1 MASGSRSA
9 RILGPRKTV
18 EDALAVTEQS
28 GSRLKKDLGRLDIII
43 VGIGV
48 MVGAGIFVL
57 TGQGRRDRGR
67 ARGDALVRARG
78 RRVRTVRALLR
89 RARRD
94 GAGRGQRLHVL
105 LRHPR
110 AAARLHHRLGS
121 GARVHR
127 RFGGRR
133 GRRRRLHRLDPRPGI
148 RGQPADLDLRPAGGG
163 WRHQPA
169 GGAADRR
176 ARRPALP
183 RRAHHREG
191 EHRARRGDAARA
203 GGRDRDRRVQRR
215 HRQLGS
221 VHALRRRWDRRRGGA
236 GLLRLH
242 RPSTSSP
249 RPPRRRA
256 TLSATCRRA
265 SSARWR
271 S

>member
-1 MASGSRSA
+1 MLS
-9 RILGPRKTV
+9 
-18 EDALAVTEQS
+18 
-28 GSRLKKDLGRLDIII
+28 
-43 VGIGV
+43 
-48 MVGAGIFVL
+48 FVL
-57 TGQGRRDRGR
+57 
-67 ARGDALVRARG
+67 
-78 RRVRTVRALLR
+78 
-89 RARRD
+89 
-94 GAGRGQRLHVL
+94 
-105 LRHPR
+105 
-110 AAARLHHRLGS
+110 AAAVCGLCALSYAELAAMVPVAGSAYTFSYATLGQLLAFIIGWDLVLEFTVGS
-121 GARVHR
+121 AAVG
-127 RFGGRR
+127 

-183 RRAHHREG
+183 RRADHREG